1 MRKATLIGTLIAT
14 MLVLGLMMVPVVG
27 ANKTDAPVFQATAT
41 GEATAEATEEAT
53 AAATEEATAE
63 ATTEATAAATA
74 AATSAAATTA
84 PATTATKAPGALP
97 NTGGDSGMGLILLG
111 AAVLLIMGAAV
122 AMLVA
127 NRRGMQP

>member
-14 MLVLGLMMVPVVG
+14 MLVFGLMLVPVVG
-27 ANKTDAPVFQATAT
+27 ASKSNASAFQTATETPTTGAATAEPT
-41 GEATAEATEEAT
+41 TAATAEAT
-53 AAATEEATAE
+53 AE
-63 ATTEATAAATA
+63 
-74 AATSAAATTA
+74 ATSAAATTA
-84 PATTATKAPGALP
+84 PATTATKAPSTLP

-127 NRRGMQP
+127 NRRGVEP

>member
-14 MLVLGLMMVPVVG
+14 MLVFGLMLVPVVG
-27 ANKTDAPVFQATAT
+27 ASKTDAPAFQTAT
-41 GEATAEATEEAT
+41 ETPTTGAATAEP
-53 AAATEEATAE
+53 
-63 ATTEATAAATA
+63 TTAATA
-74 AATSAAATTA
+74 APTTAATAAATTA
-84 PATTATKAPGALP
+84 PATTATTAPGTLP

-127 NRRGMQP
+127 NRRGVQP